1 MLVTLSDILQLAEA
15 KKCAVG
21 SFNTPNLESI
31 MAVIGAAEELNV
43 PVIIMHAEVHEG
55 IMPIDV
61 IGPIMV
67 ERAKAAKVPVCVHL
81 DHGENLAYLAKA
93 LNLGF
98 TSVMFDGSA
107 LPYEENVAN
116 TKIAVRLAH
125 EKGASVE
132 AEIGV
137 LGKRELGPGHEAI
150 QNQPEEI
157 YTDPNLAA
165 QFVSETGIDALACS
179 FGTAH
184 GIYLKKPKLD
194 MTVLER
200 VKQKVD
206 IPLVMHGGSGV
217 SEEDYRK
224 VIARGVR
231 KINYY
236 TYMAKAGGTGVENK
250 LPLMEMPVS
259 HKGKNYKMSYILQE
273 EGHEIPIYYHD
284 IVDWGMKAMRANAL
298 EAMKIFSGSKQ
309 E

>member
-1 MLVTLSDILQLAEA
+1 MLVTLTEILELAEA
-15 KKCAVG
+15 KKNAVG

-43 PVIIMHAEVHEG
+43 PVIIMHAEVHESM
-55 IMPIDV
+55 MPIDV

-81 DHGENLAYLAKA
+81 DHGESLAYLVKA

-116 TKIAVRLAH
+116 TRLAVKFAH
-125 EKGASVE
+125 AKGASVE

-137 LGKRELGPGHEAI
+137 LGKRELGPGHDKIE
-150 QNQPEEI
+150 NQPEEI
-157 YTDPNLAA
+157 YTDPDLAA
-165 QFVSETGIDALACS
+165 RFVQETGIDALACS

-194 MTVLER
+194 MSVLER
-200 VKQKVD
+200 VKQRVD
-206 IPLVMHGGSGV
+206 IPLVMHGGSGA
-217 SEEDYRK
+217 SEEDYHK
-224 VIARGVR
+224 VIERGVR

-236 TYMAKAGGTGVENK
+236 TYMAKAGGSGVEEK
-250 LPLMEMPVS
+250 LPFQTMPITS
-259 HKGKNYKMSYILQE
+259 KDKQYKMIYLLQE
-273 EGHEIPIYYHD
+273 EGKEVPVYYHD
-284 IVDWGMKAMRANAL
+284 IVEWGMKAMKKNAL
-298 EAMKIFSGSKQ
+298 DAMKIFSEKQ

>member
-1 MLVTLSDILQLAEA
+1 MLVTLTEILELAEA
-15 KKCAVG
+15 KKNAVG

-31 MAVIGAAEELNV
+31 MAVIDAAEELNV
-43 PVIIMHAEVHEG
+43 PVIIMHAEVHESM
-55 IMPIDV
+55 MPIDV

-81 DHGENLAYLAKA
+81 DHGENLSYLVKA

-98 TSVMFDGSA
+98 TSVMFDGSS
-107 LPYEENVAN
+107 LSYEENVAN
-116 TKIAVRLAH
+116 TRLAVKFAH
-125 EKGASVE
+125 AKGASVE

-137 LGKRELGPGHEAI
+137 LGKRELGPGHDKIE
-150 QNQPEEI
+150 NQPEEI
-157 YTDPNLAA
+157 YTDPELAA
-165 QFVSETGIDALACS
+165 RFVKETGIDALACS

-200 VKQKVD
+200 VKQRVD

-236 TYMAKAGGTGVENK
+236 TYMAKAGGSGVEEK
-250 LPLMEMPVS
+250 LSFQNMPITI
-259 HKGKNYKMSYILQE
+259 KGKQYKMLYLLEE
-273 EGHEIPIYYHD
+273 EGKEVPIYYHD
-284 IVDWGMKAMRANAL
+284 IVDWGMKAMKKNAL
-298 EAMKIFSGSKQ
+298 DAMRIFAGKQ

>member
-1 MLVTLSDILQLAEA
+1 MLVTLTEILELAEA
-15 KKCAVG
+15 NKNAVG

-31 MAVIGAAEELNV
+31 MAVLGAAEELNV
-43 PVIIMHAEVHEG
+43 PVIIMHAEVHESM
-55 IMPIDV
+55 MPIDV

-67 ERAKAAKVPVCVHL
+67 ERAKAAKVPVCEHL
-81 DHGENLAYLAKA
+81 DHGESLAYLVKA

-116 TKIAVRLAH
+116 TRLAVKFAH
-125 EKGASVE
+125 AKGASVE

-137 LGKRELGPGHEAI
+137 LGKRELGPGHDKIE
-150 QNQPEEI
+150 NQPEEI
-157 YTDPNLAA
+157 YTDPDLAA
-165 QFVSETGIDALACS
+165 RFVQETGIDALACS

-194 MTVLER
+194 MSVLER
-200 VKQKVD
+200 VKQRVD

-217 SEEDYRK
+217 SEEDYHK
-224 VIARGVR
+224 VIERGVR

-236 TYMAKAGGTGVENK
+236 TYMAKAGGSGVEEK
-250 LPLMEMPVS
+250 LPFQTMPITS
-259 HKGKNYKMSYILQE
+259 KDKQYKMIYLLQE
-273 EGHEIPIYYHD
+273 EGKEVPVYYHD
-284 IVDWGMKAMRANAL
+284 IVEWGMKAMKKNAL
-298 EAMKIFSGSKQ
+298 DAMKIFSEKQ